1 MKKETEQKVDID
13 YADRVVPEEGKKG
26 FVTMFMIMLWIY
38 LLLRKYVGRSAAGSR
53 TGFLGIR

>member
-26 FVTMFMIMLWIY
+26 FVTMFMIILDLPSSPQVCGQVSSWQQDWIS
-38 LLLRKYVGRSAAGSR
+38 GDS
-53 TGFLGIR
+53 